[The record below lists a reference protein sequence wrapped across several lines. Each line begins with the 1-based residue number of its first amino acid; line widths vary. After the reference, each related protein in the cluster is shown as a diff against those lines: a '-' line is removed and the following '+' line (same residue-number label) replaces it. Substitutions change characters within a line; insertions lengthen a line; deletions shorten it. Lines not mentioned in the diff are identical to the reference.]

1 MNRWYLIY
9 TKPRQEVIALNN
21 LKNQNFETYLPLA
34 NREKILKGKKFLISE
49 PMFPRYLF
57 VTLNNDRIQSLSP
70 IRSTK
75 GVHHLVSFA
84 GSPATLDNEAIK
96 KLKTTLDE
104 NLIEKAFSKGDN
116 IEIFDGP
123 FKGLEAFFRS
133 YSEQDKAIL
142 LLNFMAK
149 HVEAHFDLTQFKKV
163 A

>member
-57 VTLNNDRIQSLSP
+57 VSLNNDGSQSLSP

-75 GVHHLVSFA
+75 GVSHLVSFA
-84 GSPATLDNEAIK
+84 GSPATLDDEVIK
-96 KLKTTLDE
+96 RLKTNPE
-104 NLIEKAFSKGDN
+104 EGLIERAFSEGDK

-123 FKGLEAFFRS
+123 FKGLEAFCRS
-133 YSEQDKAIL
+133 YSGQEKAIL
-142 LLNFMAK
+142 
-149 HVEAHFDLTQFKKV
+149 
-163 A
+163 